1 MSDAEARLKNR
12 RAVGLIVMSAVVP
25 GSAQY
30 VAGHR
35 GLGRWIMRIWAALI
49 SLALLVGLGLL
60 LFRGATVGLLL
71 SPALAPTLKV
81 VAWVLFISWVLLL
94 LGAWRLADP
103 PKLARNNR
111 LLLTVSC
118 LCLVV
123 AAGFGTNLVASA
135 LTAVSN
141 VSDVFQ
147 GGGDQEEKAG
157 RYNILLLGVDGAEGR
172 DGLRPDS
179 INVASIDVTSGRT
192 VLFGIPRNLQ
202 GAPFPESSPL
212 HELYPD
218 GYRCEENACM
228 INGVHT
234 LGEEN
239 ADLYPGQ
246 DAGLVATKEVVSE
259 TLGLEI
265 NYYAMVDMGGF
276 KSLVEAMGG
285 ITLDSNVRVP
295 IGGGGSNVSGYIEP
309 GEGIHLDGYHALWY
323 ARSRHDSSDYE
334 RMVRQKC
341 VMAAM
346 AKQLDP
352 GLVATQF
359 LELSEA
365 GKDILRTDVGAG
377 HVAEL
382 AELALRAKDLDIVS
396 VNMTPPLIVTADP
409 DLELIRSTVVE
420 TIAASEALDDEA
432 PAEPETT
439 PAQTTDGTAEEPA
452 PADENTAA
460 QEAAPAD
467 GSTQA
472 EDPETQAPEGSEE
485 PAAEQAAEE
494 ESTWICRAS

>member
-1 MSDAEARLKNR
+1 MSDAAARLKNR
-12 RAVGLIVMSAVVP
+12 RAVGLIMMSAILP

-35 GLGRWIMRIWAALI
+35 GTGRWVMRIWAGLI
-49 SLALLVGLGLL
+49 GLALLAGLGLL

-71 SPALAPTLKV
+71 SPALAPTLRV
-81 VAWVLFISWVLLL
+81 VAWVVFGVWVLLL
-94 LGAWRLADP
+94 VDAWRLANP
-103 PKLARNNR
+103 PRLARSNR
-111 LLLTVSC
+111 LLLTASC
-118 LCLVV
+118 LALVLG
-123 AAGFGTNLVASA
+123 AGFATNLVASA

-147 GGGDQEEKAG
+147 GGGDEEEKAG
-157 RYNILLLGVDGAEGR
+157 RYNVLLLGVDGADGR

-179 INVASIDVTSGRT
+179 INVASVDVETGRT

-212 HELYPD
+212 HELYPG
-218 GYRCEENACM
+218 GYRCEEGACM

-234 LGEEN
+234 LGEEH

-276 KSLVEAMGG
+276 QSLVEALGG

-295 IGGGGSNVSGYIEP
+295 IGGGGSSVSGYIEP

-341 VMAAM
+341 VMSAM

-352 GLVATQF
+352 GLVASRF

-365 GKDILRTDVGAG
+365 GRNILRTDVGTG

-396 VNMTPPLIVTADP
+396 VDMTPPLVVTADP
-409 DLELIRSTVVE
+409 DLELIRSTVVD
-420 TIAASEALDDEA
+420 TISASEALDHGTPDEAATTQAQTTAAEPTAAAEPSVAEEPAGESSPEQTQDSEPVQTSEAPAPDEA
-432 PAEPETT
+432 PA
-439 PAQTTDGTAEEPA
+439 D
-452 PADENTAA
+452 D
-460 QEAAPAD
+460 
-467 GSTQA
+467 
-472 EDPETQAPEGSEE
+472 
-485 PAAEQAAEE
+485 

>member
-25 GSAQY
+25 GSAQF

-35 GLGRWIMRIWAALI
+35 GIGRWIMRIWAVLVG
-49 SLALLVGLGLL
+49 LALLTGLGLL
-60 LFRGATVGLLL
+60 LFRGATVGFLL
-71 SPALAPTLKV
+71 SPAVAPTLKV
-81 VAWVLFISWVLLL
+81 VAWMVFISWVVLLL
-94 LGAWRLADP
+94 DAWRLADP
-103 PKLARNNR
+103 PRLARNNR

-118 LCLVV
+118 LSLVL
-123 AAGFGTNLVASA
+123 AAGFGTNLVANA

-141 VSDVFQ
+141 VSDVFR
-147 GGGDQEEKAG
+147 GGGDEEEKAG
-157 RYNILLLGVDGAEGR
+157 RYNVLLLGVDGAEDR

-179 INVASIDVTSGRT
+179 INVASIDAETGRT
-192 VLFGIPRNLQ
+192 VMFGIPRNLQ

-218 GYRCEENACM
+218 GYRCDDGACM

-234 LGEEN
+234 LAEEH

-246 DAGLVATKEVVSE
+246 DAGLVATKEIVAE

-276 KSLVEAMGG
+276 KSLVDAMGG

-295 IGGGGSNVSGYIEP
+295 IGGGGSPVSGYIEP
-309 GEGIHLDGYHALWY
+309 GEAIELDGYHALWY
-323 ARSRHDSSDYE
+323 ARSRHDSSDYV

-341 VMAAM
+341 VMSAM

-352 GLVATQF
+352 GLVATRF

-365 GKDILRTDVGAG
+365 GRDILRTDVGAG

-382 AELALRAKDLDIVS
+382 AELAMKAKDLDIVS
-396 VNMTPPLIVTADP
+396 VNMTPPLIVTAHP
-409 DLELIRSTVVE
+409 DFELIRSTVVE
-420 TIAASEALDDEA
+420 TIAASEALDHGAPAEPASTPVQTKPAETTPAETTPVTDEPVEETSSEQPQASEPVETSEAPADDEA
-432 PAEPETT
+432 PA
-439 PAQTTDGTAEEPA
+439 D
-452 PADENTAA
+452 
-460 QEAAPAD
+460 
-467 GSTQA
+467 
-472 EDPETQAPEGSEE
+472 
-485 PAAEQAAEE
+485 E

>member
-12 RAVGLIVMSAVVP
+12 RAVGLIMMSAILP

-35 GLGRWIMRIWAALI
+35 GAGRWIMRIWAGLI
-49 SLALLVGLGLL
+49 GLALLAGLGLL

-71 SPALAPTLKV
+71 SPALAPALRV
-81 VAWVLFISWVLLL
+81 AAWVVFGVWVFLLL
-94 LGAWRLADP
+94 DAWRLANP
-103 PKLARNNR
+103 PRLARSNR

-118 LCLVV
+118 LGLVL
-123 AAGFGTNLVASA
+123 AAGFATNLVASA

-147 GGGDQEEKAG
+147 GGGDKQEKAG
-157 RYNILLLGVDGAEGR
+157 RYNILLLGVDGADGR

-179 INVASIDVTSGRT
+179 LNVASVDVETGRT

-218 GYRCEENACM
+218 GYRCEEGACM
-228 INGVHT
+228 VNGVHT
-234 LGEEN
+234 LGEEH

-276 KSLVEAMGG
+276 QSLVEAMGG
-285 ITLDSNVRVP
+285 ITLDSFVRVP
-295 IGGGGSNVSGYIEP
+295 IGGGGSSVSGYIEP
-309 GEGIHLDGYHALWY
+309 GEDIHLDGYHALWY

-341 VMAAM
+341 VMSAM

-352 GLVATQF
+352 GLVASRF

-365 GKDILRTDVGAG
+365 GKNILRTDVGAG

-396 VNMTPPLIVTADP
+396 VDMTPPLVVTADP
-409 DLELIRSTVVE
+409 DLELIRSTVVD
-420 TIAASEALDDEA
+420 TIGASEALDHGTPDEPATTQAETTAAETTAVEPPVAEEPAGESSPEQTQDSEPVQTSEAPAGDEA
-432 PAEPETT
+432 PA
-439 PAQTTDGTAEEPA
+439 D
-452 PADENTAA
+452 
-460 QEAAPAD
+460 
-467 GSTQA
+467 
-472 EDPETQAPEGSEE
+472 
-485 PAAEQAAEE
+485 E
-494 ESTWICRAS
+494 ESTMICRAS